1 LRQHGNPEMTR
12 PVSVLVTGVGGR
24 SVGHQVLHALSLM
37 RRKYRLVATD
47 VENFSFGLYLSDAA
61 YLVPRA
67 DAPEYLPAI
76 HELVA
81 REQIQVILPGTEPEV
96 RSLVSGREAF
106 EARGCIV
113 LAGSPEVVHLCSN
126 KIRLYGWL
134 QANGFLV
141 PRTAPASEWRRL
153 VSEASFPLV
162 GKPTEE
168 SGGSRNVAILADE
181 AEVERYLDDNRGNR
195 EVLLQEYVESPDE
208 EYTVGVL
215 ISKTGTVIDSIV
227 IHRRL
232 LGLSL
237 GTHREWDGHN
247 YALSTG
253 YSQGCVV
260 KHPILQ
266 DVSERLALKIGVRG
280 PLNIQCRISPR
291 GVIIL
296 EVHPRFSGT
305 TSIRAEVGFNE
316 PDTLIR
322 NYLFSETFGRLD
334 YQTEVAAIRAFQT
347 LIVPL
352 AAMNNVSRIP
362 SPGK

>member
-1 LRQHGNPEMTR
+1 MPR

-24 SVGHQVLHALSLM
+24 SVGHQVLHALSLV
-37 RRKYRLVATD
+37 REKYRIIATD
-47 VENFSFGLYLSDAA
+47 IENFSFGLYLADAA
-61 YLVPRA
+61 YLLPRA
-67 DAPEYLPAI
+67 DAPDYIPAVQ
-76 HELVA
+76 ELVA
-81 REQIQVILPGTEPEV
+81 REQIRVILPGTEPEV
-96 RSLVSGREAF
+96 RSLVADRDAF
-106 EARGCIV
+106 DARGCLI
-113 LAGSPEVVHLCSN
+113 LASSPEVVHLCSN

-134 QANGFLV
+134 RANDFLV
-141 PRTAPASEWRRL
+141 PRTAPATEWRRL
-153 VSEASFPLV
+153 VVESGFPLV

-168 SGGSRNVAILADE
+168 SGGSRNVAILTDE
-181 AEVERYLDDNRGNR
+181 AEVDRYLDDNRGSR

-215 ISKTGTVIDSIV
+215 ISKTGELIDSIV

-237 GTHREWDGHN
+237 GAHRRWDGHD
-247 YALSTG
+247 YSLSTG
-253 YSQGCVV
+253 YSQGCIV
-260 KHPILQ
+260 KYPTLQ
-266 DVSERLALKIGVRG
+266 AVCEQLALKIGVRG

-291 GVIIL
+291 GVTIL

-334 YQTEVAAIRAFQT
+334 YQTDVAAIRAFRT

-352 AAMNNVSRIP
+352 SVMNNVSRIS
-362 SPGK
+362 SPVK

>member
-1 LRQHGNPEMTR
+1 MPR

-37 RRKYRLVATD
+37 REKYRLVATD
-47 VENFSFGLYLSDAA
+47 VESFSFGLYLADAA

-67 DAPEYLPAI
+67 EAPDYIPAI
-76 HELVA
+76 QDLVT
-81 REQIQVILPGTEPEV
+81 REEIQVILPGTEPEI
-96 RSLVSGREAF
+96 RSLVAGREGF
-106 EARGCIV
+106 EGRCCLV
-113 LAGSPEVVHLCSN
+113 LASSPEVVHLCSN

-141 PRTAPASEWRRL
+141 PRSVPAEEWRRL
-153 VSEASFPLV
+153 VAEAGFPLI

-168 SGGSRNVAILADE
+168 SGGSRNVEILTDE
-181 AEVERYLDDNRGNR
+181 AEVERYLDHNRGSR
-195 EVLLQEYVESPDE
+195 EVLLQEYVESPDA

-215 ISKTGTVIDSIV
+215 ISKTGDLIDSIV
-227 IHRRL
+227 MHRRL

-237 GTHREWDGHN
+237 GTHRRWDSHD

-253 YSQGCVV
+253 YSQGCIV
-260 KHPILQ
+260 KHPELQ
-266 DVSERLALKIGVRG
+266 EVCEQLALKIGIRG
-280 PLNIQCRISPR
+280 PSNIQCRISPR
-291 GVIIL
+291 GVTIL

-322 NYLFSETFGRLD
+322 NYLFSETFGRLNYETD
-334 YQTEVAAIRAFQT
+334 VAAIRAFQT

-352 AAMNNVSRIP
+352 SVMNNVSRIP